1 MEDDH
6 GRVEEGADPKQAPPG
21 LQLPL
26 PAGQMPGGGDGG
38 AVRDLRARRTSASPR
53 GGAKVLMC
61 SHHMAETEALGH
73 SLGPCSPLA
82 LHTQPRTGLHQ
93 TAPRKGGP

>member
-1 MEDDH
+1 MTTGVLKKARTRSRPLLACSFLSLQ
-6 GRVEEGADPKQAPPG
+6 GRCRG
-21 LQLPL
+21 
-26 PAGQMPGGGDGG
+26 GGGDGG